1 MAIFDSECD
10 GCIMRKAVVKIASF
24 HHFGCK
30 PPRCGK
36 GNAVTVLIADHKR
49 DGGIN
54 LIFFNGISK
63 AQHIAA
69 TP

>member
-1 MAIFDSECD
+1 
-10 GCIMRKAVVKIASF
+10 MRKAVVKIASF

-36 GNAVTVLIADHKR
+36 GNAVTILIADHKG

-54 LIFFNGISK
+54 FDIFQWHQQGTAYCCHALK
-63 AQHIAA
+63 
-69 TP
+69 